1 MMKRLPQVRLAVALV
16 ALVLPLPA
24 WAATPPTHVRG
35 TVSSLSASSVTV
47 TTKAGPVAVALSP
60 KTGYAAALPASVD
73 DIKPGT
79 FIGTANVATGG
90 AARALEVVVF
100 PDSMRGV
107 GEGDY
112 PWDLSPGGGHSSM
125 TNGTV
130 RPHAGSSMTNATVK
144 HVSSNGVLT
153 ISVAYKGGTKEIA
166 IPPNVPIVRLEPGKA
181 SLLANGTHVF
191 VVAIPHGGALGAAFV
206 VVGQHGAVPPM

>member
-1 MMKRLPQVRLAVALV
+1 MIKRLPQFSHAVALV
-16 ALVLPLPA
+16 ALILPLSA
-24 WAATPPTHVRG
+24 RAATPPTHVRG

-47 TTKAGPVAVALSP
+47 ATNAGPVAV
-60 KTGYAAALPASVD
+60 
-73 DIKPGT
+73 
-79 FIGTANVATGG
+79 GTANVATSG

-144 HVSSNGVLT
+144 RVSSTGVLT
-153 ISVAYKGGTKEIA
+153 IIVAYKGGTKEIA
-166 IPPNVPIVRLEPGKA
+166 IPPNVPIVRLEPGTA
-181 SLLANGTHVF
+181 SLLAKGTHVF
-191 VVAIPHGGALGAAFV
+191 VVAIPHGVALGAAFV